1 MWLSEERSRKA
12 AAEAAAE
19 WGAGTIGDTAAVYL
33 AGERRQVPVCCPG
46 GYTWRPAV
54 GEQVLVLKAG
64 QEGEQPCILGKAQRE
79 KEDGLQPG
87 QVCISGSECSI
98 LWGNELQLAGEIQV
112 NGEPLEGL
120 IRRVVNE
127 MLGMPGEETTEGEGT

>member
-1 MWLSEERSRKA
+1 MWLSEERSRKT

-19 WGAGTIGDTAAVYL
+19 WGTVTIGDPTAVYL

-46 GYTWRPAV
+46 GYAWRPVV

-64 QEGEQPCILGKAQRE
+64 QEEEQPCILGKAQEE
-79 KEDGLQPG
+79 KSSLQPG
-87 QVCISGSECSI
+87 QIRIGSEGCSV
-98 LWGNELQLAGEIQV
+98 LWGDELQLNGAVQV
-112 NGEPLEGL
+112 NGEPLEEL

-127 MLGMPGEETTEGEGT
+127 MLEMTGEKKKEGEGT